1 MQSPQVTIMCF
12 CCVNPVSRSCN
23 VLCFNKMRF
32 CLWLRARFDTFK
44 AGFLFAVANEPLPIR
59 PTSFQV
65 DDLTNRRPKVSLSR
79 QNSRQSVKSLI
90 ESIENAGK
98 PVTKTVSLNSVS
110 RSSSASSINSITSDA
125 RSPSSP
131 IGAPSLSPGSP
142 LRTPGDW
149 NEPVKTP
156 LKEQQPNKMNRDWS
170 KGVIAGVNSIF
181 ILSSQFDISRKCQM
195 SLGSGGELSFC
206 QVAFELLRI

>member
-1 MQSPQVTIMCF
+1 VRVANDFKTEAQQDLQKLIME
-12 CCVNPVSRSCN
+12 N
-23 VLCFNKMRF
+23 
-32 CLWLRARFDTFK
+32 K
-44 AGFLFAVANEPLPIR
+44 AGRERIKQLEAQIDKLKVANEPLPIR

-170 KGVIAGVNSIF
+170 KGVIADTLSKGDLVKSKPEDNFRETILQKGLDFSRRNSYSD
-181 ILSSQFDISRKCQM
+181 LSKF
-195 SLGSGGELSFC
+195 L
-206 QVAFELLRI
+206 

>member
-1 MQSPQVTIMCF
+1 
-12 CCVNPVSRSCN
+12 
-23 VLCFNKMRF
+23 
-32 CLWLRARFDTFK
+32 
-44 AGFLFAVANEPLPIR
+44 LFAVANEPLPIR

-170 KGVIAGVNSIF
+170 KGVIADTLSKGDLVKSKPEDNFRETILQKGLDFSRRNSYSD
-181 ILSSQFDISRKCQM
+181 LSKF
-195 SLGSGGELSFC
+195 L
-206 QVAFELLRI
+206 